1 MSPTEKKARTEKYKA
16 LHDKDF
22 PPLKNKLILQAIKGE
37 KIHKL
42 PVWIMRQA
50 GRYLPEYRKGRAN
63 NEFFKVCQTPELAC
77 EVTLQPIDRY
87 GDLLDASIIF
97 SDIMVVPQAM
107 GLVCEMVPGKGP
119 TFPEPIRQPDDIKRL
134 TEKVDVDATLGYVF
148 EAITLTRQKLDGRV
162 PLYGFVGGPWTL
174 MAYMIEG
181 SGSKTYSKA
190 KSWLFKYPKES
201 RILLQKITD
210 VIIPFLVGQVK
221 AGAQLYQVFESNSGE
236 LSAQLFNEFVLPY
249 LIQIVDKVK
258 EKTDALGYSVPSS
271 IFARGSH
278 YAIENLAKT
287 KFDVIQIDWTMD
299 PKKTR
304 EAAKTK
310 VLQGN
315 ADPSLLY
322 GSKETIYKN
331 VERMIEAFGVE
342 KYVANLGHGM
352 YPDHDPEHLKFYLEA
367 IRDISSKKLK

>member
-1 MSPTEKKARTEKYKA
+1 MSPPEKKARTEKYKA
-16 LHDKDF
+16 LYDKDF
-22 PPLKNKLILQAIKGE
+22 PPLKNKLIFQVIKGE
-37 KIHKL
+37 KIHKV

-119 TFPEPIRQPDDIKRL
+119 TFPEPIRKPEDLKRL
-134 TEKVDVDATLGYVF
+134 TDKVNVDDSLGYVF
-148 EAITLTRQKLDGRV
+148 DAITLTRQKLDGRV
-162 PLYGFVGGPWTL
+162 PLFGFSGGPWTL

-190 KSWLFKYPKES
+190 KAWLYNHPKDS
-201 RILLQKITD
+201 KVLLQKITD
-210 VIIPFLVGQVK
+210 VIIPYLVGQLI
-221 AGAQLYQVFESNSGE
+221 QLFESNSGE
-236 LSAQLFNEFVLPY
+236 LSPQCFTEFVMPY
-249 LIQIVDKVK
+249 IIQIVDKVK
-258 EKTDALGYSVPSS
+258 EKTEALGYNIPVS

-278 YAIENLAKT
+278 YAIEELSKT
-287 KFDVIQIDWTMD
+287 KFDIIQVDWTMD

-304 EAAKTK
+304 ETAKAK

-322 GSKETIYKN
+322 GSKETIYQN
-331 VERMIEAFGVE
+331 VEKMIEGFGVK
-342 KYVANLGHGM
+342 KYIANLGHGM
-352 YPDHDPEHLKFYLEA
+352 YPDHDPEHLKYYLEA
-367 IRDISSKKLK
+367 IRDVSSKKLK

>member
-1 MSPTEKKARTEKYKA
+1 MSPPEKKARTEKYKA
-16 LHDKDF
+16 LYDKDF
-22 PPLKNKLILQAIKGE
+22 PPLKNKLILQVIKGE
-37 KIHKL
+37 KIHKI

-107 GLVCEMVPGKGP
+107 GLTCEMVPGKGP
-119 TFPEPIRQPDDIKRL
+119 TFPEPIRKPEDLKRL
-134 TEKVDVDATLGYVF
+134 KEKVDVEESLGYVF
-148 EAITLTRQKLDGRV
+148 DAITLTRQKLDGRV
-162 PLYGFVGGPWTL
+162 PLFGFSGGPWTL

-181 SGSKTYSKA
+181 SGSKSYSKA

-201 RILLQKITD
+201 KLLLQKITD
-210 VIIPFLVGQVK
+210 VIVPYLVGQVK
-221 AGAQLYQVFESNSGE
+221 AGAQLLQLFESNSGL
-236 LSAQLFNEFVLPY
+236 LSSVYFNEFVLPY
-249 LIQIVDKVK
+249 IIQIVDKVK
-258 EKTDALGYSVPSS
+258 EKTAALGYEIPMS
-271 IFARGSH
+271 IFALGSH
-278 YAIENLAKT
+278 YAVEELTKT
-287 KFDVIQIDWTMD
+287 KFDIIQVDWTMD

-304 EAAKTK
+304 ENSKSK

-322 GSKETIYKN
+322 GSKETIYQN
-331 VERMIEAFGVE
+331 VEKMIDGFGVK
-342 KYVANLGHGM
+342 KYIANLGHGM
-352 YPDHDPEHLKFYLEA
+352 YPDHDPEHLKYYLEA
-367 IRDISSKKLK
+367 IRDVSSKKLK